1 MKNTFLQNLFNVEL
15 RWRVTARSCQQLVV
29 TSSLIWNLSK
39 HFRDAPSIFL
49 EAKVHSMI
57 IIIKQF
63 IVFVFDLFSHF
74 SCRVDC

>member
-15 RWRVTARSCQQLVV
+15 RCGVTARSCQQLVV

-49 EAKVHSMI
+49 EAKVHSI

-63 IVFVFDLFSHF
+63 IVFVFDIFSF